1 MPLGSALEFVAQAP
15 GLETFDDF
23 RRHIDP
29 AWIQTALESTGTA
42 SMRRRRL
49 PAEQVI
55 WLVLGMGLY
64 RDRSITHVADSLDLA
79 LPGSSG
85 PTASSSAIAQ
95 ARSRL
100 GDEPMEWLFRTCSDE
115 WAHKSADRHRWRE
128 LAVYGVDGTTLRV
141 PDSDENREH
150 FGLPSGGPRGS
161 AAYPQLRL
169 VCLAALRSHLIAAA
183 SFGPYST
190 GENTYAANLW
200 SDVPDRSL
208 CILDRNFLS
217 AALLLSLEQNGHD
230 SHWLIRAKT
239 TSKWQEL
246 ECLGEDDYLVEM
258 KVSTVARRKDPSL
271 PQTWKARAIRYQ
283 IQGYKPRWLLTSL
296 RDPQAYPAHE
306 IIEIYHERW
315 EIEMGYDEI
324 KTDMLDREETIRS
337 QRPERIRQEL
347 WGILLAFN
355 LIRLEMER
363 IADEAEVEPTRIS
376 FVAAQRFICD
386 EWIWCAGASPGS
398 IPRHLK
404 NLRAAVK
411 RFILPKRRSERSY
424 PRAVKIKMSSYP
436 RKRRPSQE
444 GDGK

>member
-1 MPLGSALEFVAQAP
+1 MPLGHALEFVAEAP
-15 GLETFDDF
+15 GLEPFDIF
-23 RRHIDP
+23 RSHIDP
-29 AWIQTALESTGTA
+29 SWIQAALESTGTA

-55 WLVLGMGLY
+55 WLVLGIALY
-64 RDRSITHVADSLDLA
+64 RDRSIAHVADSLDLA

-85 PTASSSAIAQ
+85 PTASSSAVTQ
-95 ARSRL
+95 ARARL

-141 PDSDENREH
+141 PDSDKNREH
-150 FGLPSGGPRGS
+150 FGLPSGGPRGL

-200 SDVPDRSL
+200 SAVPDRSL

-217 AALLLSLEQNGHD
+217 AALLLSLEQKGHD
-230 SHWLIRAKT
+230 SHWLTRAKT
-239 TSKWQEL
+239 TSKWEEL
-246 ECLGEDDYLVEM
+246 ECLGKNDYLVEM
-258 KVSTVARRKDPSL
+258 KVSAVARRKDHSL
-271 PQTWKARAIRYQ
+271 PQTWRARAIRYQ
-283 IQGYKPRWLLTSL
+283 IRGSKPQWLLTSL
-296 RDPQAYPAHE
+296 LDPQAYPARE
-306 IIEIYHERW
+306 IVEIYHERW

-337 QRPERIRQEL
+337 KSPVGIRQEV

-355 LIRLEMER
+355 LVRLEMER
-363 IADEAEVEPTRIS
+363 IADEAGVEPTRIS

-386 EWIWCAGASPGS
+386 EWMWSAGAAPGT

-404 NLRAAVK
+404 KLRATIK
-411 RFILPKRRSERSY
+411 WFILPKRRSQRKY

-436 RKRRPSQE
+436 RKRRSPEE
-444 GDGK
+444 GDAK